1 MDFSHLNH
9 QLYGNPQTA
18 KQPKVSVCLITYKHE
33 NYIRTCLDNILN
45 QKTDFDFEII
55 IGEDH
60 SPDQTASIIQ
70 TYADRFPDKIK
81 AYIRPENVGAK
92 VNFLHCFF
100 DCQGEYIVH
109 IEGDDYW
116 TSTDKLQ
123 KQVDFLDSHPEAS
136 ACFHNAQ
143 IIYEDGTG
151 REPSLINPL
160 DQAPWIQSTDL
171 LKEREAWFMATAS
184 VMMRKK
190 LVKTLPD
197 WFFHSKSGDIPL
209 YVILAEEGPIAYLP
223 ETMSV
228 YRKNEG
234 GMSYTDS
241 NKSAAFIYNRIF
253 MYSKI
258 NEYTHAKYQDLI
270 KPILFEYHLLL
281 IGITENEHS
290 FLKRCFYLWKAS
302 AHSPQKLQLEDW
314 KRLFKEHVFTPESL
328 LAYLNFRKK
337 MNRFFGIRP

>member
-1 MDFSHLNH
+1 MNFSHLN
-9 QLYGNPQTA
+9 QQVYGMPQVV
-18 KQPKVSVCLITYKHE
+18 KQAKVSVCLITFKHE
-33 NYIRTCLDNILN
+33 DYIQTCLDSILA
-45 QKTDFDFEII
+45 QKTNFEFEII

-60 SPDQTASIIQ
+60 SPDRTASIVKA
-70 TYADRFPDKIK
+70 YADKYPDKIK
-81 AYIRPENVGAK
+81 AYIRPVNVGAK

-116 TSTDKLQ
+116 TSPEKLQ
-123 KQVDFLDSHPEAS
+123 KQVDFLDCHPEAS

-151 REPSLINPL
+151 REPSVINPV
-160 DQAPWIQSTDL
+160 DQAPWIQSSDL
-171 LKEREAWFMATAS
+171 LQEREAWFMATAS

-190 LVKTLPD
+190 LVKTLPE

-209 YVILAEEGPIAYLP
+209 YVILAEEGPIGYLP
-223 ETMSV
+223 DVMSV

-241 NKSAAFIYNRIF
+241 IKSATFIHNRIF

-258 NEYTHAKYQDLI
+258 NEYTQGKYQHLI
-270 KPILFEYHLLL
+270 QPILFEYHLLL
-281 IGITENEHS
+281 TRITENEHS
-290 FLKRCFYLWKAS
+290 FFKRLYFLIKAS
-302 AHSPQKLQLEDW
+302 AHSPKKLSQEDW
-314 KRLFKEHVFTPESL
+314 KNLIKTYVFTADSF
-328 LAYLNFRKK
+328 LAYLAFRKK
-337 MNRFFGIRP
+337 MNRFFGIRG